1 MSAQWRGCI
10 SDDSFIHLLDD
21 SANRQMNKYT
31 GTVSWKILVLEVYKV
46 VFELTTRG
54 SAAPATA
61 AKAV

>member
-1 MSAQWRGCI
+1 MV
-10 SDDSFIHLLDD
+10 IHILVLAD
-21 SANRQMNKYT
+21 SADAQLNT
-31 GTVSWKILVLEVYKV
+31 HAGAVSWKILVLEVYKV